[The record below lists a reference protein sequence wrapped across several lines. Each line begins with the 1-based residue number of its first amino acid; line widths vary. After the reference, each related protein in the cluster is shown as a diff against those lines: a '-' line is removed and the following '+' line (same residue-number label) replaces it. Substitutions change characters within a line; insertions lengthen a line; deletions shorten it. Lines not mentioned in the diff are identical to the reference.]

1 MLMPKESRNLKV
13 RAKRL
18 LWFLSFVFI
27 FDVFICFLFF
37 KFTNMHPVLNGF
49 IIICIT
55 GLLYLLFLGICAKID
70 KRKKEKLEKSGKID
84 PFTKQ

>member
-1 MLMPKESRNLKV
+1 MLMPKESRDLRKTM
-13 RAKRL
+13 KRL
-18 LWFLSFVFI
+18 GIFLLIVFL

-37 KFTNMHPVLNGF
+37 KYTNINKVLCGF

-55 GLLYLLFLGICAKID
+55 AVLYLLFLFICAKID
-70 KRKKEKLEKSGKID
+70 KKKKERLEKSGKKD